1 MVLPPPLAWV
11 PNFAL
16 SMSRAVGCKV
26 EFKLNSSVNA
36 LMYKLSFFL
45 SEPQSNKTMLLF
57 WNALQQY
64 AAKNHTVLSDKATLL
79 ATGLLTTVS
88 IPRRLGQPMDE
99 VP

>member
-1 MVLPPPLAWV
+1 MVPPPLAWI

-16 SMSRAVGCKV
+16 SMSRALGCKV
-26 EFKLNSSVNA
+26 EYTLNSSVNA

-45 SEPQSNKTMLLF
+45 SEPQNNKTMLAV

-64 AAKNHTVLSDKATLL
+64 AAKNDAVLSDKATLI
-79 ATGLLTTVS
+79 ATGLLTTIS
-88 IPRRLGQPMDE
+88 MRRRLGLPMDE